1 MYVWKFHFAAFVF
14 IIVLKGKIYFA
25 NISISSF
32 YINIFIFILFT
43 IKKLYLRE

>member
-1 MYVWKFHFAAFVF
+1 MYVWNFQYVAFVF

-25 NISISSF
+25 NISISYF

-43 IKKLYLRE
+43 IKKLYLME